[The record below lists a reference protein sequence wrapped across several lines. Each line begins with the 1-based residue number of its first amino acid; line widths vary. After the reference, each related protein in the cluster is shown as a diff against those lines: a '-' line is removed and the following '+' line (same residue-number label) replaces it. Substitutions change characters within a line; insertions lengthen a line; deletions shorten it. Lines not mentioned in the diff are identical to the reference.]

1 MSYQLI
7 SLDMDG
13 TLLDNDLKISN
24 ENIEAIHQAV
34 LQNKYVVIAT
44 GRSLSEMNVYMD
56 RLKDIRYFILE
67 NGATIYDRVKGKMIY
82 QKCFEAD
89 DVKKIIKV
97 SYKQDLMPH
106 YFTGGYSYS
115 FTEKMMHMDKYNM
128 AKLQDFYLENVRNII
143 DFDEFKKK
151 YLDKIEKIIFYHR
164 SMKELELCHQY
175 LKDIDVEKPNVGIS
189 IELSPKGVN
198 KASGLKILCDILN
211 MSMDKTIAVGDS
223 HNDLEILKMT
233 GLSIAVDNANENVKK
248 ICDQVVLDNDH
259 HGVSQAIHTY
269 LLESDS

>member
-1 MSYQLI
+1 MTFQLI

-13 TLLDNDLKISN
+13 TLLDNDLKISD
-24 ENIEAIHQAV
+24 ENIESIHQAT
-34 LQNKYVVIAT
+34 LQKKHVVIAT

-67 NGATIYDRVKGKMIY
+67 NGATIYDRVRGKMIY
-82 QKCFEAD
+82 QKCFKVN
-89 DVKKIIKV
+89 DVKEIIKV
-97 SYKQDLMPH
+97 SYKQDVMPH

-128 AKLQDFYLENVRNII
+128 AKLQDFYLENVRKII
-143 DFDEFKKK
+143 DFAEFKKK

-198 KASGLKILCDILN
+198 KASGLNTLCQILN
-211 MSMDKTIAVGDS
+211 ISMNEIIAVGDS
-223 HNDLEILKMT
+223 NNDLEILKKA
-233 GLSIAVDNANENVKK
+233 GLSIAVDNANENVKR
-248 ICDQVVLDNDH
+248 ICDQIVLDNQH
-259 HGVSQAIHTY
+259 HGVSQAIQDY
-269 LLESDS
+269 LLDS